1 MIQNKKAKRLTV
13 TKLKEKLDRVF
24 SRYIRLR
31 DSNKDGYCRC
41 ISCGAI
47 VFWKEIQNGHYV
59 NRGHMGTRFDEK
71 NCNSQ
76 CVKCNMF
83 DEGNNIGYTRGLIN
97 KYGIKVISE
106 LEVKKHSISK
116 LTPVEYEILINHYSD
131 EVKRLMTEK
140 GL

>member
-71 NCNSQ
+71 NCNAQ
-76 CVKCNMF
+76 CIRCNMF

-97 KYGIKVISE
+97 KYGIRVISE
-106 LEVKKHSISK
+106 LEAKKHSISK
-116 LTPVEYEILINHYSD
+116 LTPFEYETLIEHYSV
-131 EVKRLMTEK
+131 EVKRLKAEK

>member
-13 TKLKEKLDRVF
+13 PKLKEKLDRVF
-24 SRYIRLR
+24 SHYIRLR

-41 ISCGAI
+41 ISCGTI

-71 NCNSQ
+71 NCNAQ
-76 CVKCNMF
+76 CIRCNMF

-97 KYGIKVISE
+97 KYGIRVISE
-106 LEVKKHSISK
+106 LEAKKHSISK
-116 LTPVEYEILINHYSD
+116 LTPFEYETLIEHYSV
-131 EVKRLMTEK
+131 EVKRLKAEK